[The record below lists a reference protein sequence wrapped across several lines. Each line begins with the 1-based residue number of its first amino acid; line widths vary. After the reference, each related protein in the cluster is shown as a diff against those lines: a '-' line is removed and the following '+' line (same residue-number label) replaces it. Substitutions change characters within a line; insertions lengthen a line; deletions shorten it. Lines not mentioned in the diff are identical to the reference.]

1 MRIAPASDS
10 SIFVGFGESI
20 TPEHHA
26 QVMTLLRRLFALAHP
41 HIRNIHPAYS
51 SVLIDFDPLYVSY
64 EQMRNL
70 LGPLIAQVVRAESKS
85 TNVVEIPVC
94 YDPTFGPDIEFVSAH
109 TKLSLDQI
117 VAAHTA
123 GQYFVYF
130 LGFTPGFG
138 YLGPLAAELAV
149 PRHASPRKR
158 VAAGSVGIAG
168 IQTAVYPSDSPGGWQ
183 LIGRTPLRMFNPV
196 GPQPSRLQPGDDV
209 RFRSISREEFVAI
222 AAEEHRQ

>member
-26 QVMTLLRRLFALAHP
+26 QVMTLLHRLFTLAHP

-70 LGPLIAQVVRAESKS
+70 LGPLVAQVVRTEAKP

-94 YDPTFGPDIEFVSAH
+94 YHPTFGLDIEFVSEH
-109 TKLSLDQI
+109 TKLSIDQI
-117 VAAHTA
+117 IATHTT
-123 GQYFVYF
+123 GSYFVYF

-138 YLGPLAAELAV
+138 YLGPLASELSV

-158 VAAGSVGIAG
+158 VTAGSVGIAG
-168 IQTAVYPSDSPGGWQ
+168 IQTAVYPTDSPGGWQ
-183 LIGRTPLRMFNPV
+183 IIGRTPLRMFNSAD
-196 GPQPSRLQPGDDV
+196 PQPSRLQPGDDV

-222 AAEEHRQ
+222 AAEEHRR